1 MEGKPILSEITN
13 INVFIYFLD
22 KKTKHT
28 TIVYELL
35 WDQHWEHHKS
45 SSGIQLRYIGEKAN
59 ISTADISKNIS
70 MDKQHRR

>member
-1 MEGKPILSEITN
+1 M
-13 INVFIYFLD
+13 
-22 KKTKHT
+22 
-28 TIVYELL
+28 YELL